1 MARVAIPCEAGNPS
15 ALDPLGGGPYA
26 PRVERGKRALTA
38 ERFAQGMTFDQY
50 VLYTGSPENLAR
62 EAGWWLG
69 TRRHDFSGLLRER
82 YERARLDEAQTA
94 AIRWLAARSDGPA
107 KLLVISEE
115 WSSDC
120 RRDVPMLA
128 RLAEAGGLELRIFQR
143 DGQKLGRGPRSDPA
157 QSPTADI
164 VNTFLNEKDGQTF
177 QSVPT
182 AVFLTKG
189 LEEIYRYIELPAIY
203 HKARLAAAMQAA
215 ARGENREQAWEQFI
229 RDWGAL
235 QALPFYQMWAGAAV
249 DEMLSALHERL
260 VVATG
265 SVS

>member
-1 MARVAIPCEAGNPS
+1 
-15 ALDPLGGGPYA
+15 
-26 PRVERGKRALTA
+26 
-38 ERFAQGMTFDQY
+38 
-50 VLYTGSPENLAR
+50 
-62 EAGWWLG
+62 
-69 TRRHDFSGLLRER
+69 
-82 YERARLDEAQTA
+82 
-94 AIRWLAARSDGPA
+94 
-107 KLLVISEE
+107 VISEE

-143 DGQKLGRGPRSDPA
+143 DGQKLGGGPRSDPA
-157 QSPTADI
+157 ASPNADI

-203 HKARLAAAMQAA
+203 HKALLAAAMQAA

-235 QALPFYQMWAGAAV
+235 QALPFYQMWASAAV